1 MKKILALVSLI
12 SVIGLTSCT
21 ENQRAKNWGGTATVD
36 IPEGQ
41 RLIDVTWKGDQIW
54 YLTDDMPV
62 GYEAKTYNFLEESS
76 YGMVEGKVV
85 FKEHGSGK
93 IDNPNVTNVN

>member
-1 MKKILALVSLI
+1 MKKIFILTGLI
-12 SVIGLTSCT
+12 SVLGLSSCT
-21 ENQRAKNWGGTATVD
+21 ENQRAKGFGGTATVD

-76 YGMVEGKVV
+76 YGMVEGKVI
-85 FKEHGSGK
+85 FIEHGRAK
-93 IDNPNVTNVN
+93 NDKPDVTTVN